1 MNSLFP
7 LKPVFSVLAFAT
19 LGLLAGSAFSQS
31 ADYRRGYDQGYRD
44 AIEAS
49 RERHEPSAPVRGF
62 IRVVDAKYGFRGD
75 VCDARHAVEEVVG
88 MRRHVDVRVNND
100 LCGDPASGRVKRLNI
115 VYRCGDGPEQ
125 RVAGAEGTMVAMSC
139 R

>member
-1 MNSLFP
+1 MNNPFP
-7 LKPVFSVLAFAT
+7 LKQVVSVLAFAM

-31 ADYRRGYDQGYRD
+31 ADYKRGYEQGYRD
-44 AIEAS
+44 AVEAS
-49 RERHEPSAPVRGF
+49 REQHGSSEPARG
-62 IRVVDAKYGFRGD
+62 RMTVLDAKYGFRGD
-75 VCDARHAVEEVVG
+75 VCDARQAVQQIAA

-100 LCGDPASGRVKRLNI
+100 LCGDPVSGQVKRLII

-125 RVAGAEGTMVAMSC
+125 RVAGAEGTTLAMSC

>member
-1 MNSLFP
+1 MNSPFP
-7 LKPVFSVLAFAT
+7 LKQVVSVLAFAT
-19 LGLLAGSAFSQS
+19 LGVLAGSALAQT

-49 RERHEPSAPVRGF
+49 REQHGPSESMRG
-62 IRVVDAKYGFRGD
+62 RMVVLDAKYGFRGD
-75 VCDARHAVEEVVG
+75 VCDAHRSVQEMVG
-88 MRRHVDVRVNND
+88 MRRHVDVRANND
-100 LCGDPASGRVKRLNI
+100 LCGDPASGRVKRLTI

-125 RVAGAEGTMVAMSC
+125 RAAGAEGTVVSMGC